1 MGAYS
6 LFTINTAATT
16 ITAILSNTTRIV
28 GELPEKGLEVHFV
41 TDFTASVHNN

>member
-16 ITAILSNTTRIV
+16 ITAILSNTRIV
-28 GELPEKGLEVHFV
+28 GELPDKGLEVHFV
-41 TDFTASVHNN
+41 ADFTACVHNN